1 MAASAAVLSVWPL
14 RGDHQGQT
22 SITIHGTGFGGY
34 DVASLRCCWDHHPGY
49 LPSQLVA
56 SNTSFPERSTS
67 TVIGGDGVPD
77 VETPVDSISTVSGG
91 QLLVCSSYSSVP
103 GYTHTDHLLLAFG
116 GAGSCNSTSLLD
128 TRADFQLWVDPAAL

>member
-1 MAASAAVLSVWPL
+1 MASAAVLSVWPL

-22 SITIHGTGFGGY
+22 SITIHGTGFETY
-34 DVASLRCCWDHHPGY
+34 DVGSLRCCWDHHPGY

-91 QLLVCSSYSSVP
+91 RTGGPPARKEKGLFT
-103 GYTHTDHLLLAFG
+103 GAFEY
-116 GAGSCNSTSLLD
+116 GSHQAISK
-128 TRADFQLWVDPAAL
+128 